1 MFFYTGDFR
10 EFAEANIF
18 QTSGFDQ
25 KVDFYFFLFLLEYLI
40 AQVLCPDAHVL
51 IGDCQGLMARF

>member
-25 KVDFYFFLFLLEYLI
+25 KVDFYLFFYFY
-40 AQVLCPDAHVL
+40 
-51 IGDCQGLMARF
+51 